1 MKTIFRL
8 IFTYVILYQHNAIAR
23 NIGEVADTLF
33 SGTNIL
39 TRFFWVASI
48 LVGVFLLTGCMVHYK
63 EHRNNPKLVPLSTVI
78 TYLILG
84 LIAISIP
91 FLNRLFG
98 DDAYDAVNQST
109 NSRSIFHYS

>member
-1 MKTIFRL
+1 MK
-8 IFTYVILYQHNAIAR
+8 VILKLICIYFIGYQNTAIAR
-23 NIGEVADTLF
+23 TVGAVADTLF

-39 TRFFWVASI
+39 TRFFWVACI

-78 TYLILG
+78 TYFILG

-98 DDAYDAVNQST
+98 DDAYDVVNQS
-109 NSRSIFHYS
+109 SIQSTFNYS